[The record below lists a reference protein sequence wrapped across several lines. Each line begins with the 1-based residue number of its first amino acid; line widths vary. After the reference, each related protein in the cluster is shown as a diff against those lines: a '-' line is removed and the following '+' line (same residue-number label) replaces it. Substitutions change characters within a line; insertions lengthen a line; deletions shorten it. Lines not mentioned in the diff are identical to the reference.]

1 MELEQRMNTSSPTP
15 PAEVLNNGV
24 DMPALGFGV
33 YRIPPE
39 QTSATVLIALETGYR
54 LIDTAAAYNNE
65 KGVGDAVARSGI
77 PRRELFITSKLWPTD
92 YGYEAALRAFDS
104 SLARLGL
111 DYVDMYLLH
120 WPLPSAFSQTIGAY
134 RALEQN
140 LHDGRVRA
148 IGVCNHSS
156 ANLEKLIAETDIV
169 PAVNQVELH
178 PFFPQTEL
186 IQAHKR
192 LGIVTQAWSPLGGV
206 NVYDASPGRAR
217 RVLAH
222 PVIVSIA
229 ERLGRTPGQIVL
241 RWHIQQGNSAIPK
254 SVHPKRIAENID
266 IFDFELTR
274 EDMDSIR
281 GLDTGIRGGD
291 DPQGVTADTYP
302 VTIAP

>member
-1 MELEQRMNTSSPTP
+1 MNDSSPQH
-15 PAEVLNNGV
+15 ACRVLNNGAK
-24 DMPALGFGV
+24 MPALGFGV

-39 QTSATVLIALETGYR
+39 KTADMVFIALETGYR

-65 KGVGDAVARSGI
+65 KGVGDAIARSGI
-77 PRRELFITSKLWPTD
+77 PRPELFITSKLWLTD
-92 YGYEAALRAFDS
+92 YGYESALRAFDR

-120 WPLPSAFSQTIGAY
+120 WPLPSEFSKTIGAY
-134 RALEQN
+134 RALERN

-148 IGVCNHSS
+148 IGVCNHSP
-156 ANLEKLIAETDIV
+156 ANLKKLIAETDTV

-186 IQAHKR
+186 IQAHKHF
-192 LGIVTQAWSPLGGV
+192 GIVTQAWSPLGGV
-206 NVYDASPGRAR
+206 NVYDASPGKAR
-217 RVLAH
+217 HVLSH

-229 ERLGRTPGQIVL
+229 ERMGRTPGQIVL

-266 IFDFELTR
+266 IFGFELSH
-274 EDMDSIR
+274 EDMDRIS

-291 DPQGVTADTYP
+291 DPQIVTADTYP
-302 VTIAP
+302 VIIAP